1 MPVGVVTL
9 HLLIPGCTSLKEKR
23 SRLRPLITRLQR
35 EFNVSAAEIDSLDS
49 WGEAVVAC
57 ALVSNDP
64 RFTQRALQKVASWI
78 EKNWFDLEL
87 VQEGIEIF

>member
-1 MPVGVVTL
+1 MPVGVLTL

-23 SRLRPLITRLQR
+23 NRLRPLITRLQR

-64 RFTQRALQKVASWI
+64 RFTQRALQKVANWVGD
-78 EKNWFDLEL
+78 NWFDLEL
-87 VQEGIEIF
+87 MQESIEIL